1 MKISINTRT
10 RSAGSLCFDIANH
23 IFLILFSLL
32 MLYPM
37 VNIVAISLSDKVPV
51 DKGMVTWWPIG
62 FNISGYQYMLNYDAL
77 IRSYGMTIAY
87 AVGGTIITLCFT
99 SLVAYP
105 LAVPNFVLKKQIT
118 FFLSVTMFFA
128 GGTVPTYII
137 LQKMNLLNTYWV
149 MVLPGCVSAYNTF
162 VFRSFFQ
169 GIPSSLRESAHVD
182 GAEEIMIW
190 WKIILPLSLP
200 LLATYFLF
208 TMVGHWNSWYN
219 ALLYLQDEW
228 RYPLQM
234 ILRRL
239 VIEDDLTQVYK
250 YDAAAFSGPTSMH
263 TKNAQMA
270 AVVIAMVPILMV
282 YPFLQKHFAKGV
294 MIGAIKG

>member
-1 MKISINTRT
+1 MKIQLNTRT
-10 RSAGSLCFDIANH
+10 RSVGSLCFDIFNYA
-23 IFLILFSLL
+23 FLIVLSLV

-37 VNIVAISLSDKVPV
+37 VNIVAISLSDKVAV
-51 DKGMVTWWPIG
+51 DKGLVTWWPIG
-62 FNISGYQYMLNYDAL
+62 FNIAGYQYMLTYDAL
-77 IRSYGMTIAY
+77 IKSYGMTIAY
-87 AVGGTIITLCFT
+87 ALGGTIITLCFT

-105 LAVPNFVLKKQIT
+105 LSVPNFVLKKPIT
-118 FFLSVTMFFA
+118 FFLSVTMFFG

-137 LQKMNLLNTYWV
+137 LQKMHLLNTYWV

-182 GAEEIMIW
+182 GAEEIVIW
-190 WKIILPLSLP
+190 WKIIIPLSLP

-239 VIEDDLTQVYK
+239 VVEDNLTQVYK
-250 YDAAAFSGPTSMH
+250 YDSAAFSGPTAMH

>member
-1 MKISINTRT
+1 MKFHIKTRT
-10 RSAGSLCFDIANH
+10 RSVASLSFDIANY

-37 VNIVAISLSDKVPV
+37 VNIVAISMSDKVAV
-51 DKGMVTWWPIG
+51 DKGLVTWWPIG
-62 FNISGYQYMLNYDAL
+62 FNLSGYEYMLGYEAL
-77 IRSYGMTIAY
+77 VRSYGMTIAY
-87 AVGGTIITLCFT
+87 ALGGTVITLCLT

-105 LAVPNFVLKKQIT
+105 LSIPNFALKKHIT
-118 FFLSVTMFFA
+118 LFLSVTMFFN
-128 GGTVPTYII
+128 GGMVPTYII
-137 LQKMNLLNTYWV
+137 LQKMKLLNTYWV

-169 GIPSSLRESAHVD
+169 GIPASLRESAHVD
-182 GAEEIMIW
+182 GADEMVIW

-208 TMVGHWNSWYN
+208 TMVGHWNSWFN
-219 ALLYLQDEW
+219 ALLYLNDEW

-250 YDAAAFSGPTSMH
+250 YDSAAFSGPTAMH

>member
-1 MKISINTRT
+1 MKIKTRT
-10 RSAGSLCFDIANH
+10 RSVGSFCFDVANY

-37 VNIVAISLSDKVPV
+37 VNIVAISLSDKVAV
-51 DKGMVTWWPIG
+51 DKGLVSWLPIG
-62 FNISGYQYMLNYDAL
+62 FNLSGYEYMLSYEPL

-87 AVGGTIITLCFT
+87 ALGGTIITLCLT
-99 SLVAYP
+99 SLIAYP
-105 LAVPNFVLKKQIT
+105 LSIPNFVLKKHIT
-118 FFLSVTMFFA
+118 LYLSITMFF
-128 GGTVPTYII
+128 GGGMVPTYLI
-137 LQKMNLLNTYWV
+137 LQKLKMLNTYWV

-169 GIPSSLRESAHVD
+169 GIPSALRESAYMD
-182 GAEEIMIW
+182 GAEEITIW
-190 WKIILPLSLP
+190 WNIILPLSLP

-208 TMVGHWNSWYN
+208 TMVGHWNSWFN
-219 ALLYLQDEW
+219 ALLYLNDEW

-239 VIEDDLTQVYK
+239 VVEDNLTQVYK
-250 YDAAAFSGPTSMH
+250 YDAAAFSGPKAMH

-294 MIGAIKG
+294 MVGAIKG